1 MEVAKVFKTGRSQA
15 IRLPKDYRFD
25 CEEVLISRVGK
36 ALIRAKKEDA
46 WDVFMEGLSG
56 FSDDFMADG
65 RAQGAFDE
73 RLPL

>member
-36 ALIRAKKEDA
+36 ALIITKKR
-46 WDVFMEGLSG
+46 
-56 FSDDFMADG
+56 G
-65 RAQGAFDE
+65 RVGCLYGRSQRLFRRFYGRWKGAG
-73 RLPL
+73 RLR